1 MRQEHI
7 KLFTPLTFDTQKNVS
22 PNLLWHY
29 IEWQMSID
37 LKLKVFPVGI
47 CNRFMSS
54 TSSRRINWNLEFWQ
68 ASSVQSV
75 WICILRHCSED
86 YLLKFSINMYFQL
99 ATFVRRTCSDG
110 CVLVCI
116 DYGVT
121 AVQSPRDAA
130 AAEKNV
136 NESAKDLIAKYL
148 KLCTQSE
155 VSLNLWLS
163 R

>member
-1 MRQEHI
+1 MATERKIIIAVDDSETSAYA
-7 KLFTPLTFDTQKNVS
+7 FTWALH
-22 PNLLWHY
+22 NLLRK
-29 IEWQMSID
+29 SD
-37 LKLKVFPVGI
+37 KVVVLTVAPFVTLDYTYTDI
-47 CNRFMSS
+47 
-54 TSSRRINWNLEFWQ
+54 
-68 ASSVQSV
+68 AS
-75 WICILRHCSED
+75 
-86 YLLKFSINMYFQL
+86 
-99 ATFVRRTCSDG
+99 
-110 CVLVCI
+110 